1 MLKRG
6 VFLNELADIGFDLA
20 ILSYRLSFIDLM
32 RRDDGFENIINLHL
46 VLVCIFFLLRINLIL
61 FVTKLVVFLLFL
73 FILEVNNRLE
83 VFVSLLRGVQMKIY
97 LFGKLVKRTF
107 LLRDGLV
114 QFDGLRSFL
123 IHLFDVGFD
132 EAVLLEQLG

>member
-1 MLKRG
+1 
-6 VFLNELADIGFDLA
+6 
-20 ILSYRLSFIDLM
+20 M

-83 VFVSLLRGVQMKIY
+83 VFVSLLRGVQMKID

>member
-1 MLKRG
+1 MLKCG

-20 ILSYRLSFIDLM
+20 ILSYRLPFIDLM
-32 RRDDGFENIINLHL
+32 RRNNGFENIINLHL

-61 FVTKLVVFLLFL
+61 FVTKSVVFLLLL

-83 VFVSLLRGVQMKIY
+83 VFVRLLRGVQIKID
-97 LFGKLVKRTF
+97 LFGKLVKRVF
-107 LLRDGLV
+107 LLRDDLV
-114 QFDGLRSFL
+114 QFDGLRGFL